1 MTALMQYLLACNIL
15 DIVTGFIKAYDQK
28 NVSSKKMKHGAFSK
42 VSIWCVVLVTVI
54 LSNYFDT
61 DFTGYILGYYLIME
75 VVSILENVS
84 FFIPVP
90 DKIKNILND
99 DQVNKPIEK
108 PTKEETV
115 IVKEET
121 VGTVDPE
128 ILKFIEEEEKKKD
141 E

>member
-1 MTALMQYLLACNIL
+1 MSTLMQYLLACNIL

-42 VSIWCVVLVTVI
+42 VSMWCVVLVTVI

-99 DQVNKPIEK
+99 EQIEK
-108 PTKEETV
+108 KTKEETV
-115 IVKEET
+115 TTVEET
-121 VGTVDPE
+121 VTPVDPE
-128 ILKFIEEEEKKKD
+128 ILKYIEEEKKKD

>member
-1 MTALMQYLLACNIL
+1 MTTLMQYLLACNIL

-28 NVSSKKMKHGAFSK
+28 DISSKKMKHGAFSK
-42 VSIWCVVLVTVI
+42 VSIWCVVLVTMI
-54 LSNYFDT
+54 LSDYFET
-61 DFTGYILGYYLIME
+61 DFTAYILGYYLIME

-90 DKIKNILND
+90 DKIKSILNN
-99 DQVNKPIEK
+99 DQIEK
-108 PTKEETV
+108 TNKEETV
-115 IVKEET
+115 TTVEET
-121 VGTVDPE
+121 VTTASPE